1 MSGGHFNYDQF
12 RIGDIADEIQE
23 ELDNQ
28 GKKKEGEDLWGTRD
42 YYEKYPEEKFYP
54 VHPDDVQQKFK
65 EAVRALRMAKIY
77 THRIDWYLSGDDG
90 EESFIKRLAED
101 VREFNREGSTSS

>member
-12 RIGDIADEIQE
+12 KIEQIADEIQE
-23 ELDNQ
+23 ELDRQ
-28 GKKKEGEDLWGTRD
+28 GKEKKGDDLWGMGD

-54 VHPDDVQQKFK
+54 TYPKEIQNRFK
-65 EAVRALRMAKIY
+65 QAIRFLRMAQIY

-90 EESFIKRLAED
+90 EDNFLDRLSSD
-101 VREFNREGSTSS
+101 IRHFNKEGK